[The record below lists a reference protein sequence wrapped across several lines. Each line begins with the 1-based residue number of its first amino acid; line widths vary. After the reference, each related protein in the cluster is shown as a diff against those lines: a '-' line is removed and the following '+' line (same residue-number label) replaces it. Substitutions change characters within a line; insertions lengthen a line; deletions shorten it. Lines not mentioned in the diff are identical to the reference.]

1 MPDGDVCNRFPD
13 PINAF
18 ERQRDEDDYDG
29 PDTNNEDEFTGGQ
42 DDF

>member
-1 MPDGDVCNRFPD
+1 MPDGDVSNRFPD

-18 ERQRDEDDYDG
+18 ERQRAEDDYDG

-42 DDF
+42 DEF